1 MAKRYLINIF
11 LLIAVLCGFSSC
23 EEDPYYDPYE
33 DITTPA
39 HTHNGRNFNIR
50 TSDQQSIRAR
60 TPVIY
65 HL

>member
-33 DITTPA
+33 ESPMIY
-39 HTHNGRNFNIR
+39 
-50 TSDQQSIRAR
+50 
-60 TPVIY
+60 VIMY
-65 HL
+65 GLIGLS